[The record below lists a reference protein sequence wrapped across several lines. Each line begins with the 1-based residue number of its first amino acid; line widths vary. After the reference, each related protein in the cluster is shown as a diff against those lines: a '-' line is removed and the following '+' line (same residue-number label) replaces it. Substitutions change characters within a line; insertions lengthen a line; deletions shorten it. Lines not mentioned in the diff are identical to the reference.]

1 MLTFISLGVVLT
13 DKITSTS
20 ERPVKLRLRIR
31 LRWVSEDSYNPPH
44 RLTSFLDPN
53 TLQGRLLFAI
63 PKKGALPS
71 GFHTHLADRC
81 RSKVVFTINA

>member
-13 DKITSTS
+13 DKITSTL

-31 LRWVSEDSYNPPH
+31 LRWVSEESYNLPH
-44 RLTSFLDPN
+44 RLTSFPDPN

-63 PKKGALPS
+63 PKKGALPP

>member
-1 MLTFISLGVVLT
+1 MFISLSVVLT

-20 ERPVKLRLRIR
+20 ERPVKLHLRVR
-31 LRWVSEDSYNPPH
+31 LRWVSKESYNLPR

-63 PKKGALPS
+63 PKKGAFPS
-71 GFHTHLADRC
+71 SFHTHLADRC
-81 RSKVVFTINA
+81 RSKAVFTRNA